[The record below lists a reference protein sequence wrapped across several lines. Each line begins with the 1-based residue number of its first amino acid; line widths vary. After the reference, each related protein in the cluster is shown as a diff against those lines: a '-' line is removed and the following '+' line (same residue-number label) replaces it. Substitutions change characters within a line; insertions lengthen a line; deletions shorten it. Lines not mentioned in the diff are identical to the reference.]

1 VRRRGLRAL
10 LPAALAVV
18 ACAHVEAFRADPVTV
33 CAGDAVRVVWEAEQG
48 AVRLDSDAELPGTG
62 ASAAA
67 GSQVFT
73 LRTDTRFTLLVDGL
87 FRDDHAEADVVVTP
101 EEGEQGY
108 GEVATCDEAAR
119 AIHTTVRLSH
129 QVSPLLRVEQVR
141 NLHDRPLVV
150 EKGGRSARAT
160 RWRSSPSRGR
170 GDCDPRSR
178 RRRPARRRSARCA
191 RGSGSRSG
199 SGAGADPCPACRTS
213 TPWFS

>member
-48 AVRLDSDAELPGTG
+48 AVRLDSDPELPGTG
-62 ASAAA
+62 ASADA

-150 EKGGRSARAT
+150 EKGGRRAELASLGQSDALAELPVQGA
-160 RWRSSPSRGR
+160 WRLRSPLAPTET
-170 GDCDPRSR
+170 CEEALRSVR
-178 RRRPARRRSARCA
+178 QRLGVEIRFRC
-191 RGSGSRSG
+191 R
-199 SGAGADPCPACRTS
+199 C
-213 TPWFS
+213 